1 MAKVTRGSPKYR
13 EIPIEEL
20 RKISSVDEL
29 REKVKRRFDS
39 EMLIWLLRFALL
51 FTAVILGS
59 WRNVWVGVS
68 CGCLLG
74 IIAGLY
80 YINSTRY
87 VRDAWRSL
95 DRKRKT
101 EDQQDSHLLE
111 LTRQVQWDYQEVDRN
126 FGIAC
131 LTLSLITLGVTTVI
145 AMR

>member
-1 MAKVTRGSPKYR
+1 MTKATRGNPESH

-29 REKVKRRFDS
+29 REKVRRRWDP
-39 EMLIWLLRFALL
+39 EMRKWFLRFALL
-51 FTAVILGS
+51 FTAVTLGS
-59 WRNVWVGVS
+59 WRSIWVGVAA
-68 CGCLLG
+68 GCLLG
-74 IIAGLY
+74 VLACLY

-95 DRKRKT
+95 DRKRNT
-101 EDQQDSHLLE
+101 EDPRDRQLLE
-111 LTRQVQWDYQEVDRN
+111 LTREVRRGYQEVDRN
-126 FGIAC
+126 FGLAC